1 MEKRE
6 KELKSQIKLVMRD
19 AELLTYDSDLILTWK
34 EMTSNR
40 LDQKALEKDYPDLVA
55 EYKKESSYRKMDV
68 KIKGEN
74 DG

>member
-40 LDQKALEKDYPDLVA
+40 LDQRALEKDYPELVA
-55 EYKKESSYRKMDV
+55 GYKKESSYRKMDV
-68 KIKGEN
+68 KIKAEG
-74 DG
+74 